1 MVPVRVELRAVAAFE
16 AVPNRKRVETEHLAE
31 HAQRFGVALRDV
43 DPEPAVF
50 AREQSADLGSLTLL
64 RDAVCEP

>member
-1 MVPVRVELRAVAAFE
+1 MVSVRVALRDVAAFE